1 MPTKPEVQNLDANSA
16 QILNAIRANA
26 SPEYKAAIPVASPNT
41 DSVRAIGKVLLDF
54 HTFQNEFIHA
64 LVNRIGRVIITSKM
78 YSNPWAFFK
87 KGLMEYGET
96 IEEIF
101 IRIAEPH
108 DFDPEAAETQLYKR
122 EIPDV
127 LAAFHSLNYQ
137 KFYKVTTTEQQL
149 RQAFL
154 SWNGVTE
161 LIAGIID
168 SMYAAAEYDEFIVMK
183 YLLARVALDGGI
195 APVTIAAA
203 TGGEPIIERNAKL
216 NAATIKAVSNS
227 LEFMSTKYNMAGVQN
242 YTRKGDQYLIMNS
255 AYDAIMD
262 VEVLASS
269 FNMGKAEFLGHRVLV
284 DGFGIQDVKRLTQL
298 LGSNPAYQP
307 FTDAEITKLE
317 SIAAILVD
325 RDFFMIFDNLLE
337 VNQKYNEQ
345 GLYWNHWLHT
355 WKTLSVSPFANAAMF
370 TTLASSTTGL
380 AITPDAPTVP
390 RGGSVQFAATATGE
404 GFTSGG
410 VNWEVSGNNS
420 NNTYISAGGA
430 LRVARDETADTLTVK
445 ATSVSNT
452 TVTAETSVTI
462 QGG

>member
-26 SPEYKAAIPVASPNT
+26 SPEYRAAIPVASPNT
-41 DSVRAIGKVLLDF
+41 DSVRAIGRVLLDF
-54 HTFQNEFIHA
+54 HAFQNEFIHA

-108 DFDPEAAETQLYKR
+108 DFDPEVAETQLYKR

-127 LAAFHSLNYQ
+127 LASFHSLNYQ

-168 SMYAAAEYDEFIVMK
+168 SMYTAAEYDEFIVMK
-183 YLLARVALDGGI
+183 YLLCRVALDGGI
-195 APVTIAAA
+195 APVTIKGI
-203 TGGEPIIERNAKL
+203 TGTSAVVSKNAWT
-216 NAATIKAVSNS
+216 NAAIITGVSNS

-242 YTRKGDQYLIMNS
+242 YSRKGDQFLIMN
-255 AYDAIMD
+255 ADYDALMD
-262 VEVLASS
+262 VEVLASA

-284 DGFGIQDVKRLTQL
+284 DGFGIQDVNRLTQL
-298 LGSNPAYQP
+298 LGSNPAYHP

-370 TTLASSTTGL
+370 TTLESSTTAL

-390 RGGSVQFAATATGE
+390 RGGSVQFVATATGE

-410 VNWEVSGNNS
+410 VNWVVSGNNS
-420 NNTYISAGGA
+420 SNTYISAGGA
-430 LRVARDETADTLTVK
+430 LRVARDETANTLTVK
-445 ATSVSNT
+445 ATSVGNP
-452 TVTAETSVTI
+452 TVTAETSVTV

>member
-54 HTFQNEFIHA
+54 HAFQNEFIHA
-64 LVNRIGRVIITSKM
+64 LLNRIGRVIITSKM

-108 DFDPEAAETQLYKR
+108 DFDPEVAETQLYKR

-127 LAAFHSLNYQ
+127 LAAFHTLNYQ

-183 YLLARVALDGGI
+183 YLLARVALDGCI
-195 APVTIAAA
+195 APVTIATTDGA
-203 TGGEPIIERNAKL
+203 NAKL
-216 NAATIKAVSNS
+216 NAATIKSVSNS

-242 YTRKGDQYLIMNS
+242 YTRKEDQFLIMNA

-262 VEVLASS
+262 VEVLASA

-325 RDFFMIFDNLLE
+325 QDFFMIFDNLLE

-380 AITPDAPTVP
+380 AITPDTPTVP
-390 RGGSVQFAATATGE
+390 VGGSVQFAATATGE

-410 VNWEVSGNNS
+410 VNWEVAGNNS
-420 NNTYISAGGA
+420 TNTYISAGGS
-430 LRVARDETADTLTVK
+430 LRVARDETADSLTVK
-445 ATSVSNT
+445 ATSVGNP
-452 TVTAETSVTI
+452 TVTAETSVTV

>member
-108 DFDPEAAETQLYKR
+108 DFDPEVAETQLYKR

-195 APVTIAAA
+195 APVTIVDT
-203 TGGEPIIERNAKL
+203 TGGEPIVERNAKL
-216 NAATIKAVSNS
+216 NAAAIKAVSNS

-242 YTRKGDQYLIMNS
+242 YTRKGDQYLIMNA

-380 AITPDAPTVP
+380 AITPAAPTVP

-420 NNTYISAGGA
+420 TNTYISAGGA

-445 ATSVSNT
+445 ATSVGNT